1 MHETLETER
10 LKLRQFVEADLD
22 ACARMCADPE
32 TMRYIGLGATLSRAD
47 AWRSMA
53 MFLGHWQ
60 LRGYG
65 MWAVEDKRTGAFIG
79 RIGLHNPESWPVL
92 EVGWLLDRAH
102 WGQGLATEGGRAAM
116 TFAFDRL
123 NLKRLSS
130 VIHPQNAASIR
141 VAEKLGMTREATFVH
156 QGVEVLRFAKANSRR
171 LTG

>member
-1 MHETLETER
+1 LQETLETER
-10 LKLRQFVEADLD
+10 LKLRPFVEADLD
-22 ACARMCADPE
+22 AYARMCADPE
-32 TMRYIGLGATLSRAD
+32 TMRYIGLGTTLSRAD

-79 RIGLHNPESWPVL
+79 RIGLHNPEGWPEL

-123 NLKRLSS
+123 NLERISS

-141 VAEKLGMTREATFVH
+141 VAEKLGMRRERTT
-156 QGVEVLRFAKANSRR
+156 QINGVDVVIFARNH
-171 LTG
+171 